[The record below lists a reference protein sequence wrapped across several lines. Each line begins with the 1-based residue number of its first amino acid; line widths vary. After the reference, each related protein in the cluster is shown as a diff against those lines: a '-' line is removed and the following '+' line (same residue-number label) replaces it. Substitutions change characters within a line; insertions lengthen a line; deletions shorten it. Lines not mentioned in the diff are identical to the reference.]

1 MQTRGIAGGYTM
13 EQLDDGSD
21 STAQSAHLPPG
32 ARGRLMGNAF
42 CFACPGLVSRACR
55 HSVTLLQALDP
66 CKPLVVRTAQGAVQ
80 GQLILVPPQT
90 ERSLRAER
98 SPFLMVDVEPI
109 HTDYRVLAAVGEQ
122 VAALD
127 HLAFDGLRL
136 VGLGF
141 LHDVLRGRELDHA
154 VRQALSQLAGH
165 FPQPP
170 ALDPRVRWMMTEIQ
184 SDPGRPLTDLAAE
197 LDLSVEHA
205 SRLFSGQAG
214 LSLRM
219 YCLSSK
225 IRLAARYLGR
235 GRSLTEV
242 AQMAGFADSA
252 HFSKVWTRCYGA
264 PPSVYFPVDR
274 MQVDHSALPG
284 WIQPPRY

>member
-1 MQTRGIAGGYTM
+1 MGR
-13 EQLDDGSD
+13 LDHRETWVSPH
-21 STAQSAHLPPG
+21 ALPPRG
-32 ARGRLMGNAF
+32 ARGRLMGDAF
-42 CFACPGLVSRACR
+42 CFACAGLLSHACR

-66 CKPLVVRTAQGAVQ
+66 RRPVEITTRQGTLT
-80 GQLILVPPQT
+80 GQLILVPPLL
-90 ERSLRAER
+90 ERSLRAEHA
-98 SPFLMVDVEPI
+98 PFLMVDVEPI
-109 HTDYRVLAAVGEQ
+109 HLEYRTFASAGPG
-122 VAALD
+122 AMRLD
-127 HLAFDGLRL
+127 HLAFEPLRAI
-136 VGLGF
+136 GQAF
-141 LHDVLRGRELDHA
+141 FDDALRGRELDRSMRHS
-154 VRQALSQLAGH
+154 LGLLARH

-184 SDPGRPLTDLAAE
+184 GDPTRALADLAAE
-197 LDLSVEHA
+197 LGLSVEHA
-205 SRLFSGQAG
+205 SRLFSRQAG

-219 YCLSSK
+219 YGLSSK

-235 GRSLTEV
+235 GHPLTEV

-252 HFSKVWTRCYGA
+252 HFAKVWTRCYGA

>member
-1 MQTRGIAGGYTM
+1 MGR
-13 EQLDDGSD
+13 LDDGSD
-21 STAQSAHLPPG
+21 FTAQPIWLPPG
-32 ARGRLMGNAF
+32 ARGRLMGDTF
-42 CFACPGLVSRACR
+42 CFASTGLISRACR
-55 HSVTLLQALDP
+55 HSVTLVQALEPD
-66 CKPLVVRTAQGAVQ
+66 KPLRVGTAQGLVE

-90 ERSLRAER
+90 ERTLNAEH
-98 SPFLMVDVEPI
+98 SPFLMVDLEPI
-109 HTDYRVLAAVGEQ
+109 HIDYRVLAGVGGR
-122 VAALD
+122 VGTLD
-127 HLAFDGLRL
+127 HLAFDALRQ

-141 LHDVLRGRELDHA
+141 LHDGLHGRELDHA
-154 VRQALSQLAGH
+154 VREALSQLTGH
-165 FPQPP
+165 FPRPP

-205 SRLFSGQAG
+205 SRLFSSQAG
-214 LSLRM
+214 LPLRT

-252 HFSKVWTRCYGA
+252 HFAKVWTRCYGA

-274 MQVDHSALPG
+274 MQVDHSALPR